1 MDRVAGLTLW
11 RQIADRIKG
20 DISKDILRPGC
31 KLPTEILLAQQ
42 FKVNRH
48 TIRRSIAELVEEGLL
63 KVEQGRGTF
72 VVDHLVDYQLGRRT
86 RFTETVLKQN
96 KNPIAKTL
104 SITTISADRDIA
116 GSLKIDE
123 KADVFCLETI
133 REIDNRP
140 LAIGSHYFSKQR
152 FPDLIEVFKAEG
164 SISNML
170 SKFGCGDYERQ
181 TTKIT
186 ARPPTKREAS
196 ILLQARNLPILVT
209 ESINVDKDKQPIE
222 YGVARFS
229 ADRVQ
234 LVVET

>member
-1 MDRVAGLTLW
+1 MDRVAGMALW
-11 RQIADRIKG
+11 RQIADQIKG
-20 DISKDILRPGC
+20 DINKSILIPGG

-42 FKVNRH
+42 FNVNRH

-72 VVDHLVDYQLGRRT
+72 VVDHVVDYQLGRRT
-86 RFTETVLKQN
+86 RFTETVRKQN
-96 KNPIAKTL
+96 KNPIAKT
-104 SITTISADRDIA
+104 INIMTISADRDIA
-116 GSLKIDE
+116 EPLKIDE
-123 KADVFCLETI
+123 KTDVFCLETI

-140 LAIGSHYFSKQR
+140 LAIGSHYFPKQR
-152 FPDLIEVFKAEG
+152 FPNLVEVFNEEG
-164 SISNML
+164 SISKML
-170 SKFGCGDYERQ
+170 TRFGCGDYERQ

-186 ARPPTKREAS
+186 ARPATKREAS
-196 ILLQARNLPILVT
+196 ILMQARNIPILVT

-222 YGVARFS
+222 YGIARFS

>member
-1 MDRVAGLTLW
+1 MDRVAGLALW

-104 SITTISADRDIA
+104 SITTCLLYTSDAAD
-116 GSLKIDE
+116 E
-123 KADVFCLETI
+123 
-133 REIDNRP
+133 
-140 LAIGSHYFSKQR
+140 
-152 FPDLIEVFKAEG
+152 
-164 SISNML
+164 
-170 SKFGCGDYERQ
+170 
-181 TTKIT
+181 
-186 ARPPTKREAS
+186 
-196 ILLQARNLPILVT
+196 
-209 ESINVDKDKQPIE
+209 
-222 YGVARFS
+222 
-229 ADRVQ
+229 
-234 LVVET
+234 

>member
-1 MDRVAGLTLW
+1 
-11 RQIADRIKG
+11 
-20 DISKDILRPGC
+20 
-31 KLPTEILLAQQ
+31 LLAQQ

-72 VVDHLVDYQLGRRT
+72 VIDHLVDYQLGRRT

-123 KADVFCLETI
+123 KTDVFCLETI
-133 REIDNRP
+133 REINNRP
-140 LAIGSHYFSKQR
+140 LAIGSHYFPKQR
-152 FPDLIEVFKAEG
+152 FPNLIDVFKEER
-164 SISNML
+164 SISGML
-170 SKFGCGDYERQ
+170 SAFGCGDYERY

-186 ARPPTKREAS
+186 ARPPTRTEAS
-196 ILLQARNLPILVT
+196 ILIQSRNLPILVT
-209 ESINVDKDKQPIE
+209 ESINVDKHKQPIE
-222 YGVARFS
+222 YGVSRFA